1 MAKTGIIQ
9 NNIRLM
15 KRSGRKYWQLYLC
28 LLPVLAYFVVF
39 HYLPMYGVQIAFRD
53 FNPLDGVTEVTGWGS
68 SISSGFSIPI
78 ISSGCW

>member
-15 KRSGRKYWQLYLC
+15 RRSGRKYWQLYLC
-28 LLPVLAYFVVF
+28 LLPVLAYFIVF

-53 FNPLDGVTEVTGWGS
+53 FNPLDGVTGS
-68 SISSGFSIPI
+68 NWVGLKHFQRFFNSYYF
-78 ISSGCW
+78 